1 MLVATCKR
9 LFQISSEARTIEID
23 DSIVRRYASDAE
35 RDRES
40 YTEVCDVCLSRPI
53 ILDVQACPILT
64 VEPREGIAFLII
76 PTVRRPARPAARER
90 WVGFPRRLSY
100 PVGHAVS

>member
-1 MLVATCKR
+1 MLVATCNR
-9 LFQISSEARTIEID
+9 LFKISSEIRTIEID
-23 DSIVRRYASDAE
+23 GSIVRRYASDAE

-64 VEPREGIAFLII
+64 VEPVPNRFPIDLEITQTGS
-76 PTVRRPARPAARER
+76 VR
-90 WVGFPRRLSY
+90 
-100 PVGHAVS
+100 

>member
-1 MLVATCKR
+1 MLVATCKW

-23 DSIVRRYASDAE
+23 DSIVRRYASEPE

-64 VEPREGIAFLII
+64 VEPRYRTDFPLI
-76 PTVRRPARPAARER
+76 
-90 WVGFPRRLSY
+90 
-100 PVGHAVS
+100 